1 MQMPKKILFVIKSPP
16 YGSLRAAEGFRI
28 ATAMVAMDILP
39 QLLFIDD
46 GVYCL
51 IKSQNP
57 EAGELSS
64 FHERLKTIADLIGV
78 SASLDSVCQR
88 ELKLGN
94 LNERFK
100 VKMLSRDETGQ
111 LFSHSEAVIT
121 F

>member
-1 MQMPKKILFVIKSPP
+1 MPKKILFVIKSPP

-51 IKSQNP
+51 IKDQRP
-57 EAGELSS
+57 EKAGLESY
-64 FHERLKTIADLIGV
+64 HERLKTLADLVGLHAV
-78 SASLDSVCQR
+78 KESLSERRLKSADLDKSFQTKLISLDEAT
-88 ELKLGN
+88 ELFVGN
-94 LNERFK
+94 
-100 VKMLSRDETGQ
+100 ET
-111 LFSHSEAVIT
+111 VIT